1 MIYTQLI
8 LDIELLI
15 KKKKHRLLKLQPIN
29 NNLNYLFLYAVYK
42 RFNCLHF
49 FSFFKC

>member
-1 MIYTQLI
+1 MINYTELI
-8 LDIELLI
+8 LAIELLI
-15 KKKKHRLLKLQPIN
+15 KKHRSLKLQPIY
-29 NNLNYLFLYAVYK
+29 NNLNYPFLYYAVYK